1 MTNQEVFDKL
11 KAPFKPEDVEW
22 RVGRK
27 SKDKTKGEVLAYISA
42 RAVQERLD
50 EVVGPQGWSVEYTPV
65 DFGDKKRTNY
75 KGEVEVTSIKG
86 FLATLTI
93 NLPEGYSI
101 SKTDGAN
108 CTDFEPFKGGISGAF
123 RRVGSAFGIGRYL
136 YSLPATWVPIDQYGN
151 FQTPNLP
158 SWALPEGVTQEAPQ
172 PVHQYHGSEDS
183 VQSAPV
189 ASNGEV
195 IFPKGKYAGKPVSS
209 VTDMGYLSWVA
220 DRSNFSEDVKQA
232 AAKVVADQ
240 QMDMY
245 DEPA

>member
-1 MTNQEVFDKL
+1 MTNKELFDAL

-27 SKDKTKGEVLAYISA
+27 TKDKSKGEVLAYISA

-50 EVVGPQGWSVEYTPV
+50 EVVGADKWSVEYTPV

-75 KGEVEVTSIKG
+75 KGEVEVTSVKG

-93 NLPEGYSI
+93 NLPEGYTVQ
-101 SKTDGAN
+101 KTDGAN

-136 YSLPATWVPIDQYGN
+136 YSLPAIWVELDQWGN
-151 FQTPNLP
+151 FKKPNLP
-158 SWALPEGVTQEAPQ
+158 SWALPEGVTQESQ
-172 PVHQYHGSEDS
+172 SPVQQHHGSEDTPAT
-183 VQSAPV
+183 Q

-220 DRSNFSEDVKQA
+220 DRSNFSEDIKQA
-232 AAKVVADQ
+232 ASKVIADQ
-240 QMDMY
+240 QMNMY